1 VRLLGTDGVAE
12 NRGERG
18 GDVLPEADKGVGV
31 DEMQWEG
38 LLL

>member
-1 VRLLGTDGVAE
+1 VTWLGTDGMAE

-18 GDVLPEADKGVGV
+18 GDGLPEADKGVGM
-31 DEMQWEG
+31 DEMQWES